1 MAPRVPL
8 RTALARRGRLFT
20 VALLVVFAV
29 AASAPVL
36 LIPAPTAGSPVS
48 AGHRASQWK
57 VTALGDS
64 VTAGTACDCVPFV
77 DVYAK
82 LTERATGTRVTSRN
96 LGVPG
101 QTAPELVASLASD
114 ADVANAVAK
123 SDIVLVTTGAND
135 LSGDLDKWTA
145 GGCPISCFQQQM
157 PGIQADVAAIVARIR
172 ALRAGRPTEILVTN
186 YWNVFRDGDVAAGL
200 GADYGVISHDATRLA
215 NAAICGGARSA
226 GASCVDLYAPFK
238 GDGSTNP
245 TALLA
250 DDGDH
255 PDAAGHRVIAKALAA
270 HGWQEL
276 LP

>member
-1 MAPRVPL
+1 MVSRVPL

-20 VALLVVFAV
+20 LALLIVFAV

-36 LIPAPTAGSPVS
+36 LIPTATAGSPVR
-48 AGHRASQWK
+48 AGHRASRWK

-64 VTAGTACDCVPFV
+64 VTAGTACDCSPFV
-77 DVYAK
+77 EVYAK
-82 LTERATGTRVTSRN
+82 LTERATGVRVTTRN
-96 LGVPG
+96 LGAPG
-101 QTAPELVASLASD
+101 QTAAELVASLASD
-114 ADVANAVAK
+114 ADVASAVAS

-135 LSGDLDKWTA
+135 LAGDLDKWTA
-145 GGCPISCFQQQM
+145 GDCPISCFQQQM
-157 PGIQADVAAIVARIR
+157 PDLQADVAAIVARIQ

-200 GADYGVISHDATRLA
+200 GADYGVISQDATQLA
-215 NAAICGGARSA
+215 NTAICAGARSA
-226 GASCVDLYAPFK
+226 GATCVDLYKPFK
-238 GDGSTNP
+238 GDGSTDP
-245 TALLA
+245 TPLLA

-255 PDAAGHRVIAKALAA
+255 PDAAGHQVIAEALAA